1 MSGIVRA
8 PSRVVYFSIPY
19 SGSHALNDCIL
30 IATAIGSINMIA
42 SYTMGGWS
50 YESYITYFSDE
61 NNVIS
66 FKTSSVGG
74 DSSAAFIPGPEHV

>member
-1 MSGIVRA
+1 
-8 PSRVVYFSIPY
+8 
-19 SGSHALNDCIL
+19 
-30 IATAIGSINMIA
+30 MIA

-50 YESYITYFSDE
+50 YESYITYLSDE